1 MWKFAL
7 VKNIGMHRGLC
18 LINIH
23 IYVYNVLYVLT
34 CGSLSGALIRTMHRP
49 IRPVQRIH
57 PTEFLMVRLHP
68 ISNVKNLSFK
78 WQNGICNLQRNS
90 YEYSTHIQNFGF

>member
-1 MWKFAL
+1 M
-7 VKNIGMHRGLC
+7 
-18 LINIH
+18 
-23 IYVYNVLYVLT
+23 LT

-68 ISNVKNLSFK
+68 IQCEKCIVQMAK
-78 WQNGICNLQRNS
+78 W
-90 YEYSTHIQNFGF
+90 YM